1 MKRPFPLGVSAMP
14 DQVTSLAGYYDFIE
28 PPGSRVLAGLVGDAG
43 YAPHKALLEASP
55 LPVKAF
61 NVLFPSELR
70 LVGDKVDW
78 EQVEQYLERV
88 VSRAADLGARVLVFG
103 SGGARSAPEGFSR
116 ATAWGQLVRVLTLGA
131 RFADPRGIVFAVE
144 GLRRPESNMINS
156 FTEALQLARDVDR
169 QSVRVLADIF
179 HFVEEGEPL
188 ADIREGA
195 DWLVHVH
202 LAGEERRY
210 PGFGRYPLR
219 ELFDVLT
226 EVGYQGGV
234 SIECR
239 WGDDLASEA
248 LYAAGYLDALLS

>member
-1 MKRPFPLGVSAMP
+1 MKRPFPLGVSATP

-28 PPGSRVLAGLVGDAG
+28 PPGARVLAGLGDEAA
-43 YAPHKALLEASP
+43 YAPHKAVLEASS

-61 NVLFPSELR
+61 NVLFPSELK
-70 LVGDKVDW
+70 LVGDMVDW
-78 EQVEQYLERV
+78 ERVEQYLDRAV
-88 VSRAADLGARVLVFG
+88 NRAADLGAQVLVFG
-103 SGGARSAPEGFSR
+103 SGGARNIPDGFSR
-116 ATAWGQLVRVLTLGA
+116 TVAWGQLVRVLTLGA
-131 RFADPRGIVFAVE
+131 RYADPRGVIFAIE
-144 GLRRPESNMINS
+144 GLRRPESNVINS

-179 HFVEEGEPL
+179 HFVEEGEPFD
-188 ADIREGA
+188 DIRQGA

-202 LAGEERRY
+202 ISGDERRY
-210 PGFGRYPLR
+210 PGYGRYPLR
-219 ELFDVLT
+219 ELFDVLID
-226 EVGYQGGV
+226 VGYQGGV